1 MIFKENKMKG
11 ILLTLLVV
19 FSSTAYAQGGPD
31 IDTGLPLGNGRW
43 LSSRNASG
51 FGENKILRSTSSDN
65 TEVNA
70 PSGKSIKGSIAS
82 TPITSTDSTGHSLV
96 SSASNYFK
104 VAYVAT
110 PATNLTPVAGTND
123 FRPITMVATAAPT
136 SAAIALPASPV
147 DGEEREFFNAG
158 ANPVVV
164 AALGTPV
171 MNGGAGRRTV
181 VATNT
186 RLICRYYSARA
197 SWRCVAPAAE
207 ATPIA

>member
-19 FSSTAYAQGGPD
+19 FSSTAWAQGGPD

-43 LSSRNASG
+43 LSARSANG
-51 FGENKILRSTSSDN
+51 FSENKILRSDTSNN

-70 PSGKSIKGSIAS
+70 PSGKAVKIDVAG
-82 TPITSTDSTGHSLV
+82 TPITSTDSTGHTLV
-96 SSASNYFK
+96 SSASNYYK
-104 VAYVAT
+104 TVYVAT

-123 FRPITMVATAAPT
+123 MRPLTMVATAAPT
-136 SAAIALPASPV
+136 NAAIALPASPV
-147 DGEEREFFNAG
+147 DGEERELYNAG

-181 VATNT
+181 VAANS

-197 SWRCVAPAAE
+197 SWKCVAPAAE